1 MTICSCD
8 VTGTVRVVMFVVR
21 RPEEDIVVE
30 DTVDVSVGKVSIA
43 VVCLSLV
50 SVV

>member
-8 VTGTVRVVMFVVR
+8 VTDSVRVVMAVVR
-21 RPEEDIVVE
+21 RPEEDIVV
-30 DTVDVSVGKVSIA
+30 DVTVVVSVGKVSIA